1 MECGSPPSR
10 AATWQLVGF
19 AVLVGLL
26 TAATNGYGYGLSVSA
41 LHLPEILRT
50 LDAGYLANDFWLN
63 AQDGFGPR
71 FYYRLTFAAVALAVP
86 LWLAYAAAFVLAAV
100 ATSVAT
106 ALAARDLAGSALAAC
121 VAVPLVMWAAPFEF
135 AKWPA
140 IFNASGATAGPSPQV
155 LAEPLCFFALWRGI
169 RGRPIEAAAFSVPA
183 ILLHPTVG
191 LGAAAVALAAALVRL
206 WGRPSGGPRRRGA
219 LAFAAGAGVVA
230 VIAVGCWIVP
240 GVLSGAISTLDA
252 SEVVRLVAY
261 VRHPHHLVPST
272 WPVADFLRPAVFW
285 GAGALALF
293 GWRRQTPRGGPAA
306 EDASV
311 VSAIAAALVAVGC
324 GLACGWFF
332 VEVVPSRWA
341 ATAYLFRLQTLAT
354 WLCWI
359 VLAAMVAAALRQG
372 WQPVRA
378 WLNQAPRLIAW
389 LEGPLSRWAGLACL
403 ALLLFGVAAGIAL
416 RGMHWLPDSSL
427 PVRAAVRMARILN
440 APQPVFTLREASLRM
455 GATGYD
461 LATAARRETP
471 PDAVFL
477 VPRNWRFWRL
487 QAERAVV
494 VNRAFA
500 FRDDQMQAW
509 HDRYLAVFDL
519 ERGVGYPVRATE
531 RWLRELART
540 VPFDYAVVPRSSCLR
555 WRTVATSGD
564 WKLVAVP

>member
-1 MECGSPPSR
+1 M
-10 AATWQLVGF
+10 
-19 AVLVGLL
+19 LVGLL

-50 LDAGYLANDFWLN
+50 LDASYLANDFWLN

-71 FYYRLTFAAVALAVP
+71 FYYRLAFAAVALVVP
-86 LWLAYAAAFVLAAV
+86 LWLAYAVAFALAAV

-121 VAVPLVMWAAPFEF
+121 VATPLVMWAAPFQL
-135 AKWPA
+135 AHWPA
-140 IFNASGATAGPSPQV
+140 IFNATGETAGPSPQV

-169 RGRPIEAAAFSVPA
+169 RGRPVEAAAFSVPA

-191 LGAAAVALAAALVRL
+191 LGAAGVALAAAMARL
-206 WGRPSGGPRRRGA
+206 WRRPPGGPRRRDA
-219 LAFAAGAGVVA
+219 LAFAAASGVVA
-230 VIAVGCWIVP
+230 VVAVGCWIGP
-240 GVLSGAISTLDA
+240 GMLSGAIFALDA
-252 SEVVRLVAY
+252 SEVVRLVAH
-261 VRHPHHLVPST
+261 VRHPRHLVPST
-272 WPVADFLRPAVFW
+272 WPVEDFLRPAVFW
-285 GAGALALF
+285 GAGALALA
-293 GWRRQTPRGGPAA
+293 GWRQRPGGQPAA
-306 EDASV
+306 RDGDATAAV
-311 VSAIAAALVAVGC
+311 AAALVAVGC

-359 VLAAMVAAALRQG
+359 VLAAMVAEALRRG
-372 WQPVRA
+372 WLWARTRQDQA
-378 WLNQAPRLIAW
+378 APRLIAW
-389 LEGPLSRWAGLACL
+389 LEGPPLRWAGLACL
-403 ALLLFGVAAGIAL
+403 ASLLFGVAAGIAL
-416 RGMHWLPDSSL
+416 RRAHWLPDSSL
-427 PVRAAVRMARILN
+427 PVRAAVRVARILN
-440 APQPVFTLREASLRM
+440 APQPVFILREASPRM
-455 GATGYD
+455 GATAAE
-461 LATAARRETP
+461 LAAAARRETP

-477 VPRNWRFWRL
+477 VPRHWRFWRL

-494 VNRAFA
+494 VNWAFA

-509 HDRYLAVFDL
+509 HDRYVAVFDL

-531 RWLRELART
+531 RWLRKLWRT

-564 WKLVAVP
+564 WKLVAVPPRRD

>member
-1 MECGSPPSR
+1 M
-10 AATWQLVGF
+10 
-19 AVLVGLL
+19 LVGLL

-50 LDAGYLANDFWLN
+50 LDASYLANDFWLN

-71 FYYRLTFAAVALAVP
+71 FYYRLAFAAVALAVP

-121 VAVPLVMWAAPFEF
+121 VAVPLVMWAVPFRL
-135 AKWPA
+135 ANWPA
-140 IFNASGATAGPSPQV
+140 IFNANSKTAGPSPQV

-191 LGAAAVALAAALVRL
+191 LGSAAVALAAALVRL
-206 WGRPSGGPRRRGA
+206 WRRPAGGPRRRDA
-219 LAFAAGAGVVA
+219 LAFAAAAGTVTVVA
-230 VIAVGCWIVP
+230 VACWIVP
-240 GVLSGAISTLDA
+240 GVLSGAIFTLDA
-252 SEVVRLVAY
+252 SEVVRLVAH

-272 WPVADFLRPAVFW
+272 WPVEGFLRAAVFW
-285 GAGALALF
+285 GAGALALA
-293 GWRRQTPRGGPAA
+293 GWQRRRGEPAA
-306 EDASV
+306 KDGGTTVAV
-311 VSAIAAALVAVGC
+311 AAALVAVGC
-324 GLACGWFF
+324 GLVCGWFF

-341 ATAYLFRLQTLAT
+341 ATAYLFRLRSLAT

-359 VLAAMVAAALRQG
+359 VLAAMVAAALQQSWLR
-372 WQPVRA
+372 VRA
-378 WLNQAPRLIAW
+378 WRGRAAPRLIAW
-389 LEGPLSRWAGLACL
+389 LEGPPLRWAGLACL
-403 ALLLFGVAAGIAL
+403 ALLLFGVSAGIAL
-416 RGMHWLPDSSL
+416 RGMHWLPDTSL
-427 PVRAAVRMARILN
+427 PVRAAVRVARILN
-440 APQPVFTLREASLRM
+440 APQPVFTLREAGPLM
-455 GATGYD
+455 GGMATE
-461 LATAARRETP
+461 LAEAARRETP

-477 VPRNWRFWRL
+477 LPRHWRFWRL

-500 FRDDQMQAW
+500 FREDQMQAW
-509 HDRYLAVFDL
+509 HDRYIAVFDL

-531 RWLRELART
+531 RWLRKLWRT

-555 WRTVATSGD
+555 WRTVATSGN
-564 WKLVAVP
+564 WKLVAVPL